1 MAQSVPFDT
10 ENANVFLNGVAS
22 TLESVKLSQKDAGF
36 AVIYYNVKS
45 KTIWAYTTSAWDQ
58 DDSSGNNS
66 YVLLKGEIKNIY
78 YKSTDVMTPTSV
90 RIEIDEDNSD
100 DDFDTDDSLD
110 SDGYLTV
117 ELNSSELQYLF
128 SIYGQLEVGDEVV
141 LVCNESNG
149 SYTAVDAIEY

>member
-1 MAQSVPFDT
+1 
-10 ENANVFLNGVAS
+10 
-22 TLESVKLSQKDAGF
+22 
-36 AVIYYNVKS
+36 
-45 KTIWAYTTSAWDQ
+45 
-58 DDSSGNNS
+58 
-66 YVLLKGEIKNIY
+66 
-78 YKSTDVMTPTSV
+78 MTPTSV

-149 SYTAVDAIEY
+149 SYTAVDAMEY

>member
-1 MAQSVPFDT
+1 
-10 ENANVFLNGVAS
+10 
-22 TLESVKLSQKDAGF
+22 
-36 AVIYYNVKS
+36 
-45 KTIWAYTTSAWDQ
+45 
-58 DDSSGNNS
+58 
-66 YVLLKGEIKNIY
+66 
-78 YKSTDVMTPTSV
+78 MTPTSV

>member
-1 MAQSVPFDT
+1 M
-10 ENANVFLNGVAS
+10 
-22 TLESVKLSQKDAGF
+22 
-36 AVIYYNVKS
+36 
-45 KTIWAYTTSAWDQ
+45 
-58 DDSSGNNS
+58 
-66 YVLLKGEIKNIY
+66 LLKGEIKNIY